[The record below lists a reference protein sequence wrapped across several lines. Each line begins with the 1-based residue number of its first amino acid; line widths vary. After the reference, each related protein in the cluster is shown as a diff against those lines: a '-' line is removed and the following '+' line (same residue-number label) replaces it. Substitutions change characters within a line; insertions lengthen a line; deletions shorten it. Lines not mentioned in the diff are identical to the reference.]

1 MKIIFLKKTESIIP
15 TVLIIICLLLSK
27 PSLFSQ
33 EIEAT
38 VRLNTEGMPT
48 EQLQSIEFFKST
60 LERYLNSQRFTNI
73 DWEGPRIPVDIMIQL
88 TSIGRNNYA
97 GNLFIVAKRTINEQE
112 NTSST
117 AIMFEDRGTWAF
129 EYTDGLSLSYDFNRY
144 DNIASIL
151 DFYMLVIIGLDLD
164 SYGELDG
171 DQVFQ
176 RARHIFDVAVSR
188 RANGWQ
194 SFGTDFGKHTLIQD
208 LTNARL
214 DPFRKLIFEYYV
226 DGLDLLDEDRPQALA
241 NIAGTIGRMADFKER
256 YLNLSH
262 LMDLFF
268 FAKCNELCELFRGN
282 KDHSKIFR
290 DLMFLDPTNT
300 VRYEAARDGRGR

>member
-1 MKIIFLKKTESIIP
+1 MKTKFITS
-15 TVLIIICLLLSK
+15 TVTIIICLLFSRTVLV
-27 PSLFSQ
+27 SQ

-38 VRLNTEGMPT
+38 VTLNTEGMPT
-48 EQLQSIEFFKST
+48 EQLQNIEFFKPT
-60 LERYLNSQRFTNI
+60 LERYLNTQRFTNI
-73 DWEGPRIPVDIMIQL
+73 DWEGPRIPVSVSIQL
-88 TSIGRNNYA
+88 TSMGRNNYA
-97 GNLFIVAKRTINEQE
+97 ANLFIAAKRTIDESE
-112 NTSST
+112 NRSST
-117 AIMFEDRGTWAF
+117 SMMFEDVGNWAF
-129 EYTDGLSLSYDFNRY
+129 EYTDGLSLSYDFTRY

-176 RARHIFDVAVSR
+176 RARQVFDVAVNR
-188 RANGWQ
+188 GANGWQ
-194 SFGTDFGKHTLIQD
+194 SFGTDYGKHTLLQD

-256 YLNLSH
+256 FLNLSH

-268 FAKCNELCELFRGN
+268 FAKCQELCELFRGN
-282 KDHSKIFR
+282 TDHPKIFR
-290 DLMFLDPTNT
+290 DLIYLDPTNT
-300 VRYEAARDGRGR
+300 VRYEAARDGRRR

>member
-1 MKIIFLKKTESIIP
+1 MKIKSFTKTTVITPMITIIF
-15 TVLIIICLLLSK
+15 LLLSK
-27 PSLFSQ
+27 TVLVSQ

-38 VRLNTEGMPT
+38 VTLNTEGMPT
-48 EQLQSIEFFKST
+48 EQLQTIEFFQT
-60 LERYLNSQRFTNI
+60 TVERYLNTQKFSNV
-73 DWEGPRIPVDIMIQL
+73 DWEGPKIPVTVSIQL
-88 TSIGRNNYA
+88 TSMGRNNYA
-97 GNLFIVAKRTINEQE
+97 ANLFIAAKRTIDEKE
-112 NTSST
+112 NLSST
-117 AIMFEDRGTWAF
+117 SMMFEDRGKWAF
-129 EYTDGLSLSYDFNRY
+129 EYTDGLSLSYDFTRY

-171 DQVFQ
+171 SQVFQ
-176 RARHIFDVAVSR
+176 RARQVFDVAVNR
-188 RANGWQ
+188 NANGWQ
-194 SFGTDFGKHTLIQD
+194 SFSTDYGKHTLIED

-226 DGLDLLDEDRPQALA
+226 DGLDLLAEDRPQALA
-241 NIAGTIGRMADFKER
+241 NIAKTINRMADFKER

-268 FAKCNELCELFRGN
+268 FTKCQELCELFRGN
-282 KDHSKIFR
+282 KDHSRIFR

-300 VRYEAARDGRGR
+300 VRYEAARDGKRR

>member
-1 MKIIFLKKTESIIP
+1 MKIKIFAKRT
-15 TVLIIICLLLSK
+15 TVITTIAICLLLLK
-27 PSLFSQ
+27 TTLTAQ
-33 EIEAT
+33 EIVAT
-38 VRLNTEGMPT
+38 VNLNTEGMPT
-48 EQLQSIEFFKST
+48 EQLQNIEFFKTT
-60 LERYLNSQRFTNI
+60 LERYLNTQRFTNI

-88 TSIGRNNYA
+88 TSIGRNNYS
-97 GNLFIVAKRTINEQE
+97 GNLFIATKRTIDERE
-112 NTSST
+112 NTSSV
-117 AIMFEDRGTWAF
+117 AMMFEDRGTWAF
-129 EYTDGLSLSYDFNRY
+129 EYTDGLTLSYDFNRY

-171 DQVFQ
+171 DRIFQ
-176 RARHIFDVAVSR
+176 RAKHIFDVAVNR
-188 RANGWQ
+188 GATGWS

-226 DGLDLLDEDRPQALA
+226 DGIDLLAEDRPQALA
-241 NIAGTIGRMADFKER
+241 NIAATIGRMADFKER

-268 FAKCNELCELFRGN
+268 FAKCTELCELFRGN
-282 KDHSKIFR
+282 KDHPKIFR

-300 VRYEAARDGRGR
+300 VRYEAAKEGRNR